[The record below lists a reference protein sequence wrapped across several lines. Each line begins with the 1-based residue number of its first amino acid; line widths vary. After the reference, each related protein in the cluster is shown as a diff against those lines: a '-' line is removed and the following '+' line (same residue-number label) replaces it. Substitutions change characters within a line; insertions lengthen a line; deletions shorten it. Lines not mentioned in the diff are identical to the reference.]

1 MGQHGPRTGTVH
13 PPQTA
18 LVTHPNSIKNK
29 KKDLIIFSVPQN
41 LHASLPGCSQATP
54 PVPALE
60 TGNTFKVLLPH
71 DLHLTRAEPV
81 LSASPCF
88 LPALTQVSIH
98 LVWKERETW
107 RSWGKVTFPFEII
120 SSHVSLFTSWPICSE
135 PFSLQDEICFS
146 LEPGDLLY
154 NTKVT
159 RIVPMETST
168 KEVNSSCSCHSYKG
182 KRGAL

>member
-1 MGQHGPRTGTVH
+1 M
-13 PPQTA
+13 
-18 LVTHPNSIKNK
+18 
-29 KKDLIIFSVPQN
+29 
-41 LHASLPGCSQATP
+41 
-54 PVPALE
+54 
-60 TGNTFKVLLPH
+60 
-71 DLHLTRAEPV
+71 

-88 LPALTQVSIH
+88 LPALTQASIH

-146 LEPGDLLY
+146 LESGDLLY

-182 KRGAL
+182 KRGALWADMAIYFTLKHSWMLKDSVVNLKPAWKIFLKRIFKFLNILKTIFKNILTQCTHHCL